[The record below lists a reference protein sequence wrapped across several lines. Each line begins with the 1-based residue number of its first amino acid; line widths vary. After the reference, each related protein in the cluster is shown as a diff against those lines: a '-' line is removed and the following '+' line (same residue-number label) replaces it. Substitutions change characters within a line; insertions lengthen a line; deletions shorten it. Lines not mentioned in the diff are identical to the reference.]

1 MFIHFCCVLLGWK
14 LFCVLKLKL
23 CWELDGEAYIEM
35 LDDDIMYPSY
45 EEGDDEIL
53 DVMYMYDD
61 EFYDRGVEM
70 DG

>member
-1 MFIHFCCVLLGWK
+1 
-14 LFCVLKLKL
+14 
-23 CWELDGEAYIEM
+23 M
-35 LDDDIMYPSY
+35 LDDDIMYPRY
-45 EEGDDEIL
+45 EEGDEEIL